1 MTIWLNFFNFLHFI
15 GLAFGLGGATIMTI
29 ISAKAEK
36 QKEIAIAMRQIGPSI
51 VKIIWIGLL
60 LLIISGI
67 ALPFYIEW
75 PLDKKM
81 LLIKHVFV
89 VWIIIVGFFLGF
101 SSRKMN
107 RLAPKEKEKPS
118 LRFLKVKGQMKVL
131 GIINMILW
139 YLVTLLSVFV

>member
-1 MTIWLNFFNFLHFI
+1 MNIKHKKSTRALTSVMDNKKNCLMSKRSQVTIFI
-15 GLAFGLGGATIMTI
+15 
-29 ISAKAEK
+29 
-36 QKEIAIAMRQIGPSI
+36 I
-51 VKIIWIGLL
+51 VGI
-60 LLIISGI
+60 LIISGI

-107 RLAPKEKEKPS
+107 RLAPREKEKPS
-118 LRFLKVKGQMKVL
+118 PRFLKVKSQMRL
-131 GIINMILW
+131 FSIINLILW